1 MGVGRLR
8 KRDFSDNLIDYLKLM
23 LNGVPLGPG
32 KTFFLID
39 STSNYYTRLRDMGVA
54 TNVIVSSLSEGEAL
68 MTSDQGDN
76 LLVLP
81 GTYTSTASLTWD
93 IADSRIIGVGSPNQA
108 YQPST
113 MTGGG
118 VKLKCTTSAVSQ
130 ILDVTGN
137 YVQLYNIGTQN
148 TADSAGNVCDVRV
161 RARNFYS
168 QDCSFRGG
176 TGATQIGTANC
187 GLGVFVDESVG
198 TNTDAGNAMWLNR
211 CVLGSSGNT
220 IRTVGAGCFA
230 VYNPSPYTYG
240 GGFGMQF
247 TDCRFSMY
255 SATAGVY
262 ACNVDGV
269 FAFDRE
275 MYFKNCL
282 FFNFCTPTTNCNYV
296 FNFSTTS
303 SSTAWVVLDKC
314 AAFGFDYWALAAS
327 HLYVNNGAANIG
339 PGGISAVVANS

>member
-1 MGVGRLR
+1 MGYTNFPNGLTS
-8 KRDFSDNLIDYLKLM
+8 F
-23 LNGVPLGPG
+23 GVPVFGNIPQLAVGEVFHLVAAKESSDLYYEKIRQSIPDE
-32 KTFFLID
+32 KIFSTLA
-39 STSNYYTRLRDMGVA
+39 SAYTNMTSN
-54 TNVIVSSLSEGEAL
+54 
-68 MTSDQGDN
+68 QGD
-76 LLVLP
+76 VLIIYP
-81 GTYTSTASLTWD
+81 GTHTVTAGVTWEKHHTTL
-93 IADSRIIGVGSPNQA
+93 IGAGSPNQA
-108 YQPST
+108 YQPTT

-118 VKLKCTTSAVSQ
+118 VKLKCTTVNVTA
-130 ILDVTGN
+130 ILDITGN
-137 YVQLYNIGTQN
+137 YVSMYNIGTQN
-148 TADSAGNVCDVRV
+148 TADDADNVCDVRV
-161 RARNFYS
+161 RARNFYA

-176 TGATQIGTANC
+176 TGATQIGTANS
-187 GLGVFVDESVG
+187 GLGLFVDLSVG
-198 TNTDAGNAMWLNR
+198 PNTDAGNAMWINR
-211 CVLGSSGNT
+211 CSIGSSGNT

-262 ACNVDGV
+262 ACNVDGIY
-269 FAFDRE
+269 AFDRE
-275 MYFKNCL
+275 MYFNNCL

-296 FNFSTTS
+296 FNFTSTS